1 MRMRFP
7 VALGAA
13 LVAVVLGCLVGKDPK
28 LKEPFSENFDSGRL
42 DPQVWRLTSE
52 AYEVVDGALYVQG
65 AKKHPMWLQKRIP
78 CDVKIDFVA
87 WADTAEGDIE
97 VEVFG
102 DGRSAANE
110 DGDYVGTG
118 YVVKFGGWNNKTST
132 IARRDEN
139 EARMAEDQDKRVEPG
154 RRYQWSIRVRGGKI
168 DWFLDGRLFLHA
180 EDHEPLCG
188 PGNDHFAFDNWSSK
202 VHFDDLSITPL

>member
-1 MRMRFP
+1 MRIRSPFAS
-7 VALGAA
+7 ALLLAA
-13 LVAVVLGCLVGKDPK
+13 LAGGCLVGKDPK
-28 LKEPFSENFDSGRL
+28 LKEPFSEDFDSGRL

-52 AYEVVDGALYVQG
+52 AYELRDNALYVEG
-65 AKKHPMWLQKRIP
+65 AKKHPLWLLKRIP

-118 YVVKFGGWNNKTST
+118 YIVKFGGWNNKTST

-139 EARMAEDQDKRVEPG
+139 EARMVENDETGVEPG

-168 DWFLDGRLFLHA
+168 DWFLDGKLFLHA
-180 EDHEPLCG
+180 EDQDPLCG

-202 VHFDDLSITPL
+202 VHFDDLSIVPL